1 MDQFIIGSYADPPIP
16 RPYMGSHFVQ
26 WTANT
31 RWATIEHMRIAHRRF
46 DIAVAQK
53 LLDGSNVRPV
63 FEQMRG
69 KRMTK
74 RVTGSSFCQTSQHHG
89 ISDSLLHERFVNMM
103 AALFLRLEIVPSV
116 LLGKDPLPAPVLRGV
131 GILPVKGIWKL
142 HTTPPI
148 SYILLVN
155 SRDLLEVIRERDP
168 VVCQESHHPLEP
180 SNAVLGHAI
189 GGQPPS

>member
-16 RPYMGSHFVQ
+16 RPYMDSHFVQ

-69 KRMTK
+69 KRSRLQDREVMGFTRLSCLSCQSVPNTK
-74 RVTGSSFCQTSQHHG
+74 
-89 ISDSLLHERFVNMM
+89 N
-103 AALFLRLEIVPSV
+103 
-116 LLGKDPLPAPVLRGV
+116 
-131 GILPVKGIWKL
+131 
-142 HTTPPI
+142 
-148 SYILLVN
+148 
-155 SRDLLEVIRERDP
+155 
-168 VVCQESHHPLEP
+168 
-180 SNAVLGHAI
+180 
-189 GGQPPS
+189 

>member
-1 MDQFIIGSYADPPIP
+1 MGQFIVGSYADPPIP
-16 RPYMGSHFVQ
+16 RLYMGSHFVQ

-31 RWATIEHMRIAHRRF
+31 RWATIEYMRIEYRCF
-46 DIAVAQK
+46 GMAVAQK

-74 RVTGSSFCQTSQHHG
+74 RVTDRSFCQTSQHHG
-89 ISDSLLHERFVNMM
+89 ISDSLLHEKFVNMM
-103 AALFLRLEIVPSV
+103 AALFLRLEIMPSV
-116 LLGKDPLPAPVLRGV
+116 LLRKDPLPAPVLRGV

-142 HTTPPI
+142 HTAPPI
-148 SYILLVN
+148 SDILLVN
-155 SRDLLEVIRERDP
+155 SLDLLEVIRERDP
-168 VVCQESHHPLEP
+168 AVCQGSHHPLEL

-189 GGQPPS
+189 GNQPPS